1 LTLSHVAAIVP
12 PVHISYLT
20 PFSQNGV
27 KTQFHSFLRRQN
39 SVAIANAGLAP
50 RIEKEAGTT
59 NPFKSFLGRY
69 FYLCMSLV
77 LAALVILGFSRT
89 VNDSLFHANPPRP
102 LLLWIHGAAFSTW
115 VVFFIAQ
122 SSLVRARKISVHRLL
137 GWFGAGLAAVMVVLG
152 FTIAVVMTRFD
163 TLVLRQKDAE
173 PFLSVPFAD
182 MIIFG
187 SCIALAIYWRKKPEY
202 HRRLIFIA
210 TCQLMDAAI
219 GRFDFMF
226 NHNLF
231 FPALDCLIALGMVRD
246 WVVDSRVHKVYLY
259 ALPSLIV
266 LQSLATY
273 AWRVNPMWWQGIT
286 QAIMGW

>member
-1 LTLSHVAAIVP
+1 VTI
-12 PVHISYLT
+12 
-20 PFSQNGV
+20 G
-27 KTQFHSFLRRQN
+27 
-39 SVAIANAGLAP
+39 NAGLAA
-50 RIEKEAGTT
+50 RIEKEASTAKQ
-59 NPFKSFLGRY
+59 FKIFLGRY

-77 LAALVILGFSRT
+77 LAALVISGFSRT
-89 VNDSLFHANPPRP
+89 VNASLFHANPPRP

-122 SSLVRARKISVHRLL
+122 SALVRARRVSVHRLL
-137 GWFGAGLAAVMVVLG
+137 GWFGAGLATVMVVLG

-163 TLVLRQKDAE
+163 TVVLQQKGAAA
-173 PFLSVPFAD
+173 FLSIPFAD

-187 SCIALAIYWRKKPEY
+187 SCIAMAIYWRKKPEY
-202 HRRLIFIA
+202 HRRLVFIA
-210 TCQLMDAAI
+210 SCQLMDAAI

-231 FPALDCLIALGMVRD
+231 FPALDCLIVLGMVRD
-246 WVVDSRVHKVYLY
+246 WVVDKRVHKVYLY

-266 LQSLATY
+266 VQSLAIY
-273 AWRVNPMWWQGIT
+273 AWRINPKWWQGIT